1 MTVRPARP
9 DDVDDLFAMVCELAS
24 YERAEHEVDSSP
36 PDLAAALFGPDPAV
50 FCHVADDGEGPL
62 GFALWYVTY
71 STWTGRHGIW
81 LEDLYVREQNRGR
94 GHGQALL
101 AALAAECASRGYRRL
116 EWAVL
121 DWNHPARTFY
131 ASIGAS
137 SLDEWTV
144 NRLDGAALD
153 DLAGAALSSREGR
166 A

>member
-9 DDVDDLFAMVCELAS
+9 DDVDDLHDMIGELAD
-24 YERAEHEVDSSP
+24 YERARHEVDASAA
-36 PDLAAALFGPDPAV
+36 DLSAALFGPDPSV
-50 FCHVADDGEGPL
+50 FCHVVDDGDGPT

-81 LEDLYVREQNRGR
+81 LEDLFVREESRGR

-101 AALAAECASRGYRRL
+101 AALAAECARRGYRRL

-121 DWNHPARTFY
+121 DWNHPAREFY
-131 ASIGAS
+131 ASLGAS
-137 SLDEWTV
+137 SMDEWTV

-153 DLAGAALSSREGR
+153 ELGR

>member
-1 MTVRPARP
+1 VTVRPARP
-9 DDVDDLFAMVCELAS
+9 DDVDDLHDMICELAD
-24 YERAEHEVDSSP
+24 YERARDEVDSSSH
-36 PDLAAALFGPDPAV
+36 DLSAALFGPDPAV
-50 FCHVADDGEGPL
+50 FCHVVDDGDRPT
-62 GFALWYVTY
+62 GFALWYLTY

-81 LEDLYVREQNRGR
+81 LEDLFVREESRGR

-121 DWNHPARTFY
+121 DWNHPAREFY
-131 ASIGAS
+131 AFLGAS
-137 SLDEWTV
+137 SMDEWTV

-153 DLAGAALSSREGR
+153 ELGR